1 MCCEGP
7 SARWPIKNHWIDM
20 TPRRYRRQ
28 GHPKKVDIFHGETGH
43 QAGETARG
51 IIAHSSHLLSS
62 FFRLS
67 PTIIEPSSPAH
78 LELVD
83 CHSYLRHI
91 TPHKKKYSPTQCLVL
106 CKGRR
111 PSTTR
116 SSRSILY
123 VGGRS
128 RSCGGVICREIGSGI

>member
-1 MCCEGP
+1 
-7 SARWPIKNHWIDM
+7 M

-62 FFRLS
+62 SFHLS

-78 LELVD
+78 LELAD
-83 CHSYLRHI
+83 CHSYLHHI
-91 TPHKKKYSPTQCLVL
+91 TPHKKVL
-106 CKGRR
+106 ANTMPGVVQG
-111 PSTTR
+111 PST
-116 SSRSILY
+116 LY
-123 VGGRS
+123 DKVFAQHIVRWWEEQEFWW
-128 RSCGGVICREIGSGI
+128 CDL